1 MLYNRTEAAKYL
13 NVCTRTID
21 RAVAGGK
28 LNYRKIGR
36 CIRFTQ
42 GDLNE
47 FIRNSSAR
55 PVTEEEERQKN
66 GIWEVQCEHTHT
78 A

>member
-1 MLYNRTEAAKYL
+1 MLYTKTEAAKFL
-13 NVCTRTID
+13 NVCIRTVD
-21 RAVAGGK
+21 RATAAGL
-28 LNYRKIGR
+28 LNYRKIGG

-47 FIRNSSAR
+47 FIRKSSVR

-66 GIWEVQCEHTHT
+66 GIWEVKNGHTHT